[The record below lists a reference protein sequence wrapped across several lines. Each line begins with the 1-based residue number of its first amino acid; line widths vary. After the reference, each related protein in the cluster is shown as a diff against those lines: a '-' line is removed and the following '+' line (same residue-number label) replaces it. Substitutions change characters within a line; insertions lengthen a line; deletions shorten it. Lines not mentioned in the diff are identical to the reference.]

1 MKIIGKLI
9 SALFKVNRW
18 IKLFTQPVR
27 YILRSL
33 SFKWLR
39 KLWSIFKLK

>member
-1 MKIIGKLI
+1 LKIIGKLI
-9 SALFKVNRW
+9 SGLFKINRW
-18 IKLFTQPVR
+18 IKLFTQPIR
-27 YILRSL
+27 YIFRSL